1 MLNFDN
7 VAAITIPEGSVVKIT
22 DSRGIVL
29 WKKPSGGDYTFIDS
43 IDVPKSTSFDSGVA
57 CKSADYMYIDWAPLA
72 ATTYGAV
79 VHAGTSKIM
88 RFYIDG
94 ANGVY
99 GKIDW
104 YNQQIWNP
112 IVVGE
117 RHQMWLVGQKVFMD
131 GTQKVNM
138 TGVPAFNADTN
149 MIVGGANQAIRLYG
163 VKHGTDESALDRDYV
178 PAIRNSDNV
187 AGMYDNITGE
197 FVPYGTATAQ
207 HN

>member
-1 MLNFDN
+1 MDFSQVKSL
-7 VAAITIPEGSVVKIT
+7 TIPEGSVAKIT
-22 DSRGIVL
+22 NAAGTVL
-29 WKKPSGGDYTFIDS
+29 WQKPAADEYTFIPSLD
-43 IDVPKSTSFDSGVA
+43 IPAGATLDTGVA
-57 CKSADYMYIDWAPLA
+57 CKSTDYMFVAWAPLA

-79 VHAGTSKIM
+79 IHAGNTKNM

-104 YNQQIWNP
+104 YNQQIWKP
-112 IVVGE
+112 VVVGE
-117 RHQMWLVGQKVFMD
+117 SHQMWMTEQKVFMD

-163 VKHGTDESALDRDYV
+163 VKHGTDESTLDRDYV
-178 PAIRNSDNV
+178 PAIRNSDGA
-187 AGMYDNITGE
+187 AGLYDNISGE
-197 FVPYGTATAQ
+197 FVPYGTVTEGT
-207 HN
+207 